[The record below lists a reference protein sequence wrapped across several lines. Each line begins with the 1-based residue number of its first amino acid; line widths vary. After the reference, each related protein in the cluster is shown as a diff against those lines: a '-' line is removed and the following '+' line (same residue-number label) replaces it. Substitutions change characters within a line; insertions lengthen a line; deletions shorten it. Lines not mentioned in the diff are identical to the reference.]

1 MNIKM
6 ALDDIGLNSSNSVV
20 IGSGVLNALNLRQS
34 ADIDVVV
41 TQAEYER
48 LANTGQFS
56 KSHSHAREIL
66 TDNLF
71 EIGTSWGVLGKD
83 QAFDDLQGKSTVID
97 DVRYITIEFLL
108 AVKKSWLNDDNVR
121 QKDIDDVEL
130 IETYLKEQK

>member
-1 MNIKM
+1 MNIKI
-6 ALDDIGLNSSNSVV
+6 ALSDIGLNSSNSVI
-20 IGSGVLNALNLRQS
+20 IGSGVLSALKLRES

-41 TQAEYER
+41 NQSEYER

-56 KSHSHAREIL
+56 KSHSHGREIL
-66 TDNLF
+66 TDSLF
-71 EIGTSWGVLGKD
+71 EIGTSWGVLGED
-83 QAFDDLQGKSTVID
+83 QAFDDLQGNSTVID

-108 AVKKSWLNDDNVR
+108 AVKKSWLNDDDVR